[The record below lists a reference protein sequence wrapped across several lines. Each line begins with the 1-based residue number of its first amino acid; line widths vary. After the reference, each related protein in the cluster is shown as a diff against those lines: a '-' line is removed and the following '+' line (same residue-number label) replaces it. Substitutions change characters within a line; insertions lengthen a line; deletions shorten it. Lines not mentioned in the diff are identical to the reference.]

1 MTMSALPRTGEE
13 FRDDHRRAATRL
25 LTPELLAQF
34 TALDDARA
42 ALAVAQTFAITGV
55 TLWLAASVWTWWIVL
70 PAIVVVATQQH
81 AMFVL
86 AHDAAH
92 YRLFSHRGLNDF
104 FGRMLGTMA
113 GLSMCAYRVIH
124 RLHHNN
130 LYSEVD
136 PDIALHGGYP
146 RGKAYL
152 LKKLATDLT
161 GQTAWKTYRY
171 FFGAPAANA
180 ATSVAQRPLDDT
192 APALREAA
200 LRDRW
205 TVLAVQVAVPAVCVA
220 LGGWLGLAKYAVL
233 WVLPAV
239 TVLQALLRLRAIA
252 EHGAPPDQ
260 TSPLQAARTNLP
272 GPLARFMLFPHH
284 VNYHVEHHLFPAVP
298 HYRLPALHAALRE
311 RGVLDGAEVRPFPET
326 WRRVYAD
333 RAAA

>member
-1 MTMSALPRTGEE
+1 MSALPRTGEE

-25 LTPELLAQF
+25 LTPELLAQL
-34 TALDDARA
+34 TTIDDRRA
-42 ALAVAQTFAITGV
+42 ALAVAQTLALAGA
-55 TLWLAASVWTWWIVL
+55 TLWLAAALWTWWIVI

-92 YRLFSHRGLNDF
+92 YRLFSHRGLNDAV
-104 FGRMLGTMA
+104 GRALGTVS
-113 GLSMCAYRVIH
+113 GISMCAYRIIH

-146 RGKAYL
+146 RGRGYL
-152 LKKLATDLT
+152 LRKLAADLT
-161 GQTAWKTYRY
+161 GRTAFKTYRY

-180 ATSVAQRPLDDT
+180 ATNVAQRPLDDT

-200 LRDRW
+200 LRDRRA
-205 TVLAVQVAVPAVCVA
+205 VIAVQFALPLVCLA
-220 LGGWLGLAKYAVL
+220 IGGWDGLVKYLVL
-233 WVLPAV
+233 WVLPAA
-239 TVLQALLRLRAIA
+239 TVLQALLRVRAIA

-272 GPLARFMLFPHH
+272 GPLARFALFPHH

-311 RGVLDGAEVRPFPET
+311 RGVLDGAEVRAFPDT

>member
-1 MTMSALPRTGEE
+1 MSALPRTGEE

-25 LTPELLAQF
+25 LTPELLAQL
-34 TALDDARA
+34 TTIDDVRA
-42 ALAVAQTFAITGV
+42 AVALAQTLAIAAGA
-55 TLWLAASVWTWWIVL
+55 LWAAATVWTVWIVL
-70 PAIVVVATQQH
+70 PAIVVIAAQQH

-92 YRLFSHRGLNDF
+92 YRLFSDRRVNDAV
-104 FGRMLGTMA
+104 GRALGTVA
-113 GLSMCAYRVIH
+113 GISMCAYRIIH

-152 LKKLATDLT
+152 LRKLATDLT
-161 GQTAWKTYRY
+161 GLTAWKTYRY

-200 LRDRW
+200 LRDRR
-205 TVLAVQVAVPAVCVA
+205 TVAAFQIAAPLACLA
-220 LGGWLGLAKYAVL
+220 LGGWEGLAKYLVL
-233 WVLPAV
+233 WVLPAA
-239 TVLQALLRLRAIA
+239 TVLQALLRVRAIA

-272 GPLARFMLFPHH
+272 GPLARFVLFPHH

-311 RGVLDGAEVRPFPET
+311 RGVLHGAEVRAFPDT